1 MILSFLCNDISRILA
16 AFHKEL
22 VSLNMTAIRAR
33 KKKGGASTGSSFD
46 NLEIFLLHLPTTI
59 WYLIFCYA
67 PMFGVIIAFKNY
79 VPAPG
84 VSFIYNLFEN
94 CEWSGLQ
101 NFKFLFSSSYFQTM
115 MRNTIVYNLIFI
127 VLAIII
133 PVSLAIMISQLYSKK
148 LAKVCQTMMFLP
160 HFLSWVVV
168 GYFVYAFLATD
179 AGLFN
184 NVAKALGIGNPKH
197 QWYQDVGFWTWF
209 LVFLNVW
216 KGMGYNMVVYM
227 ASISGIDAELYE
239 AALIDGASKWQQ
251 TVYITLPLLRPII
264 SIMFIM
270 AVGNI
275 FRSDFGL
282 FYQATRNSGAL
293 VTITQTIDVYIYK
306 ALLENPNINL
316 SSAAS
321 LLQSVFGCITIVVAN
336 KVVKKIDPNAGL
348 F

>member
-1 MILSFLCNDISRILA
+1 MHGRKTRLLFSKILVFSKNNHLQKPCIVVYCHYRKTFCHFFI
-16 AFHKEL
+16 AFQREL
-22 VSLNMTAIRAR
+22 ISLNTTAIRAR

-197 QWYQDVGFWTWF
+197 QWYRTS
-209 LVFLNVW
+209 
-216 KGMGYNMVVYM
+216 
-227 ASISGIDAELYE
+227 ASGR
-239 AALIDGASKWQQ
+239 G
-251 TVYITLPLLRPII
+251 
-264 SIMFIM
+264 
-270 AVGNI
+270 
-275 FRSDFGL
+275 
-282 FYQATRNSGAL
+282 
-293 VTITQTIDVYIYK
+293 
-306 ALLENPNINL
+306 
-316 SSAAS
+316 SSCS
-321 LLQSVFGCITIVVAN
+321 
-336 KVVKKIDPNAGL
+336 
-348 F
+348 